1 MDAALDFSALIEQK
15 LADYFQGSRQWALD
29 DLETWRTAAAGGS
42 ITLSSGETVEAGPM
56 FWLKGG
62 PGTGKTVWSAKV
74 CELHQKDGV
83 VAAHHFC
90 RHSDAQTSDPR
101 RMLRSIAAQLAHS
114 VPGYAAGA
122 CDSDALEDL
131 FQALIAEP
139 LRQVPTPAAAAHR
152 VILIDALDEC
162 EAGGKNALLD
172 LVATKFGQAGV
183 LPPWLRLVVTSR
195 PDGDIVRK
203 LARFRPVSME
213 CDKNADDARAYL
225 AHLLKHRVA
234 EADVTAAVDL
244 LLEKSEALFL
254 YLDFVRARLAMV
266 RPDTPATLDELDAFP
281 AGLDGIYAS
290 EFRRVFGD
298 GAGSAWH
305 TARPLL
311 ETLVAARE
319 PPHADVLRAALGW
332 TDDAIA
338 DRELATVS
346 LLFPVRD
353 DGRVH
358 PLHKSVFDWLTDTQR
373 AGEFAIDAAP
383 GHATLH
389 RACAAGR
396 ESAARA
402 VDAAPPVGTAARR
415 ARRIRPPSAM
425 RGAPRLVRAGARRRP
440 RARSPGFGA
449 DASLAPRATCATSRP
464 RRRRARVQLPAEL
477 RRVVSASPQDSR
489 RFNRTRAANGGTIAN
504 RAADAYAR
512 FASLCAARPR
522 RGRGRRCQWRPICR
536 QPSRPL
542 CTPATPAALAP
553 PGAWPVARVAQQAP
567 RAERDAAGHERSWG
581 KCQPVAFSATARASR
596 RGRRWARGRL
606 GCVERRA
613 GAGDG
618 GRP

>member
-1 MDAALDFSALIEQK
+1 MIQIIQVERDLDVNGTDSSQSAGVNEDDTDLDAFLKKARLSKYASAVRDVVGEEAIATDLLELEEIDIAGLCMKKIETVRFRRALNALRDNASSVDPASAPPPAEAPAASSRRAAPAAASFLDVDEERAAMDAALDFSALIQQK

-29 DLETWRTAAAGGS
+29 DLETWRTAPAGGS

-74 CELHQKDGV
+74 CELHQKDGI

-266 RPDTPATLDELDAFP
+266 RPDAPATLDELDAFP

-298 GAGSAWH
+298 G
-305 TARPLL
+305 
-311 ETLVAARE
+311 
-319 PPHADVLRAALGW
+319 
-332 TDDAIA
+332 
-338 DRELATVS
+338 
-346 LLFPVRD
+346 
-353 DGRVH
+353 
-358 PLHKSVFDWLTDTQR
+358 
-373 AGEFAIDAAP
+373 
-383 GHATLH
+383 
-389 RACAAGR
+389 
-396 ESAARA
+396 
-402 VDAAPPVGTAARR
+402 
-415 ARRIRPPSAM
+415 
-425 RGAPRLVRAGARRRP
+425 
-440 RARSPGFGA
+440 
-449 DASLAPRATCATSRP
+449 
-464 RRRRARVQLPAEL
+464 
-477 RRVVSASPQDSR
+477 
-489 RFNRTRAANGGTIAN
+489 
-504 RAADAYAR
+504 
-512 FASLCAARPR
+512 
-522 RGRGRRCQWRPICR
+522 
-536 QPSRPL
+536 
-542 CTPATPAALAP
+542 
-553 PGAWPVARVAQQAP
+553 
-567 RAERDAAGHERSWG
+567 
-581 KCQPVAFSATARASR
+581 
-596 RGRRWARGRL
+596 
-606 GCVERRA
+606 
-613 GAGDG
+613 
-618 GRP
+618 